1 MTSRGAFVA
10 ACIVVAGAIAA
21 CADGTNE
28 STAAGTRVG
37 DRIAGSS
44 SAFGGGRIDTYAL
57 SDGAGGVTHVGVNL
71 PLAVLT
77 APAPP
82 TATAAV
88 PDIARATTFF
98 DHVVFEL
105 GPPAAGLPAAYDVQR
120 LDLYFF
126 GIPLA
131 EQSSIDCRTE
141 PMPPADLVPGGYVIV
156 GDACVSG
163 IGVRALDSTSP
174 ELALTAPAPFT
185 ATMVLGYHAGKIA
198 FLEPMVARATLEARV
213 SFTLA
218 VPRPSHLDRK
228 TLWPAR
234 FDGAYDATN
243 DSYAFVFS
251 EFVPLSDVAPIE

>member
-82 TATAAV
+82 TATCGA
-88 PDIARATTFF
+88 
-98 DHVVFEL
+98 E
-105 GPPAAGLPAAYDVQR
+105 AGRSVR
-120 LDLYFF
+120 
-126 GIPLA
+126 
-131 EQSSIDCRTE
+131 C
-141 PMPPADLVPGGYVIV
+141 
-156 GDACVSG
+156 C
-163 IGVRALDSTSP
+163 VRAGWRRCAKSRS
-174 ELALTAPAPFT
+174 AS
-185 ATMVLGYHAGKIA
+185 
-198 FLEPMVARATLEARV
+198 VAQRRP
-213 SFTLA
+213 S
-218 VPRPSHLDRK
+218 PRPNCTGRPSWR
-228 TLWPAR
+228 
-234 FDGAYDATN
+234 
-243 DSYAFVFS
+243 
-251 EFVPLSDVAPIE
+251 